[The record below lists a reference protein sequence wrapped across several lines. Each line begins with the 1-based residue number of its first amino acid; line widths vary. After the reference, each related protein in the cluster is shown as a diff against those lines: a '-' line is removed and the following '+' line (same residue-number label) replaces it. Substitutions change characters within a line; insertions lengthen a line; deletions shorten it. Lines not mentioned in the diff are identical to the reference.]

1 MPTYL
6 AFRTIGEMSQEEI
19 EAAIANS
26 REVREQ
32 LSVRLI
38 RSYHSAEAGKL
49 YCEYEAPNLEI
60 VLEFNRRVGIPVDRA
75 TVVQNLEPSMFR

>member
-38 RSYHSAEAGKL
+38 RSYHSAEEGKL
-49 YCEYEAPNLEI
+49 YCEYEAPDLELLFEYGRRTGMPIERAEVVRNLES
-60 VLEFNRRVGIPVDRA
+60 
-75 TVVQNLEPSMFR
+75 SMFR